1 MSKPRLLAAVLIGAA
16 VIGAAVWWM
25 SRSRPQA
32 APEPVKV
39 GSPAPS
45 VPAGDVSPAAAAKPA
60 PVLKTTAVFLPADI
74 MPSDAGKD
82 ADAEVSSRRIAP
94 DTALAVVN
102 GVTIVGKD
110 LAPFPNT
117 AEQSMSEEMLTFL
130 LNRAIDRELVFQA
143 ARQEQVELDEA
154 GQRELDRVRASLFK
168 KDPAVIKPAEPD
180 PATVEFEQRDATAL
194 LLRTALLNK
203 AGIAAPIVTRAMV
216 DQYYSDH
223 TTTYGELPAD
233 PTARDEAWRK
243 IELQIRNELVLQRM
257 TEYAEGAADYLQK
270 LRASAS
276 VQVLSP

>member
-1 MSKPRLLAAVLIGAA
+1 MSKPKLFAAFLVGAA
-16 VIGAAVWWM
+16 AIGAAVWWM
-25 SRSRPQA
+25 SQSRPQA
-32 APEPVKV
+32 APAPVEV
-39 GSPAPS
+39 QAS
-45 VPAGDVSPAAAAKPA
+45 VPSLPAGSVSPAAAAKPA
-60 PVLKTTAVFLPADI
+60 PVLKTAAVFLPTDI
-74 MPSDAGKD
+74 LPPDAGKS
-82 ADAEVSSRRIAP
+82 ADPEVASRRIAP

-117 AEQSMSEEMLTFL
+117 AEQSMSEDMLTFL

-143 ARQEQVELDEA
+143 ARQEKVELDEA

-168 KDPAVIKPAEPD
+168 KDPAVISPAQPD
-180 PATVEFEQRDATAL
+180 PATVEFEQRDATGL

-203 AGIAAPIVTRAMV
+203 AGIAAPTVTRAMV

-223 TTTYGELPAD
+223 AATYGELPAD
-233 PTARDEAWRK
+233 PAARDEAWRK

-257 TEYAEGAADYLQK
+257 AEYAGAASDYLQK

-276 VQVLSP
+276 VQLLPP